1 MRFLLGVLVAVP
13 GTATSSRDGTGADF
27 STILYFFISGDLTGV
42 ECVEAGLAGDE
53 ALPGG
58 IGARTGVGTGFV
70 TADEPIA
77 KASLTQCHQIR
88 VKQMWQHKIL
98 VPPNCKIIRQQHYVP
113 KHGV

>member
-1 MRFLLGVLVAVP
+1 MQLPHVMA
-13 GTATSSRDGTGADF
+13 
-27 STILYFFISGDLTGV
+27 
-42 ECVEAGLAGDE
+42 AGSLAAGDE